1 MQMGAAK
8 VEEDERACIVCMIL
22 LHRIVG
28 YVDLVFLDAIT
39 VFAARYFVSN
49 A

>member
-8 VEEDERACIVCMIL
+8 VEEDGKVCIFCMIL
-22 LHRIVG
+22 LHLIVE
-28 YVDLVFLDAIT
+28 YVDLVSLDAIT

-49 A
+49 V